1 MASLLT
7 KIACIEI
14 NVGNNFFTST
24 SYDETIKKLKD
35 VLMLNSQSNRQDLF
49 KAYLDIVQI
58 EQAKMAFR

>member
-1 MASLLT
+1 MT

-14 NVGNNFFTST
+14 NFGNNFFTST

-35 VLMLNSQSNRQDLF
+35 LLMLNPEPNRQVLF
-49 KAYLDIVQI
+49 KAYLDTVQI